1 MENIMQTPAIDEWI
15 ADVRNFIQDRNPS
28 LSAVAE
34 VYISEAKFGRKFID
48 ADIRKLANG
57 AELLE
62 IGAGSLILSS
72 QLVREGYLVTAL
84 EPIGVGF
91 SHFNQLQKLI
101 LELATIRNFKP
112 NLLSLQAENLE
123 IKSKFDLAFS
133 INVMEHV
140 CNVEVAIEKITDA
153 LKPSAYYRFTCPNYS
168 FPYEPH
174 FNLPT
179 FVNKKITQLLLG
191 SKIYASKNIS
201 DPKGV
206 WESLNWISV
215 SQLELIIKK
224 LNHLEMV
231 FNKKMLADTFKRL
244 TLDDEFSSRRS
255 AIIIT
260 IAKIIIFLRLD
271 KLMQYVPMTIQPI
284 IDCTIKKNN

>member
-1 MENIMQTPAIDEWI
+1 MENITQTPAIDEWV
-15 ADVRNFIQDRNPS
+15 ADVRNFIHDRNPS
-28 LSAVAE
+28 LSSIAE
-34 VYISEAKFGRKFID
+34 VYIGEAKFGRTFID
-48 ADIRKLANG
+48 ADLRNLANG
-57 AELLE
+57 AEILE

-84 EPIGVGF
+84 EPIGIGF

-112 NLLSLQAENLE
+112 NLLNLQAENLE

-140 CNVEVAIEKITDA
+140 CNVEFAVGRITNA
-153 LKPSAYYRFTCPNYS
+153 LKPNAYYRFTCPNYT

-174 FNLPT
+174 FNIPT
-179 FVNKKITQLLLG
+179 FINKKITQVLLG
-191 SKIYASKNIS
+191 SKIYENKNIS

-206 WESLNWISV
+206 WDSLNWISV
-215 SQLELIIKK
+215 TQLKLVIKK
-224 LNHLEMV
+224 LNHLEIV
-231 FNKKMLADTFKRL
+231 FNKKMLAETFQRL

-260 IAKIIIFLRLD
+260 VAKMIIFLRLAM
-271 KLMQYVPMTIQPI
+271 LMQYIPTTIQPI
-284 IDCTIKKNN
+284 IDCTIKKSN